1 MTCHLSVPV
10 RDSSQPASARFAAH
24 EHAERAGF
32 DEQDVHRAG
41 LVATELAT
49 NLVKHV
55 SGGGELLFHVVT
67 AAPGGEIEII
77 ALDKGGGISD
87 TFAAMRDGYSTAG
100 SPGTGLGAARR
111 LSDEFELQSSAK
123 GTAIWVRLRA
133 KRVAKGAGPLPIAG
147 VSVAMPGESVCGDA
161 WAVRRRNGSSQ
172 TLVADGLGHG
182 LHAAEA
188 ATAASSA
195 FVSGDDAPSGP
206 MLERLHDA
214 LRATRG
220 AAAAVLTVDASMRT
234 AMFAGVGNIGAAIVS
249 QGTIRH
255 AVSHNGTLGH
265 GARQIRGYQYPWP
278 AGAVFV
284 MHSDGLLSHWQ
295 LSDYPGLIQ
304 RHPALIAAVLYRDFS
319 RGRDDVTVVVGREPV

>member
-10 RDSSQPASARFAAH
+10 RDSSQPASARYAAQ

-49 NLVKHV
+49 NLVKHAN
-55 SGGGELLFHVVT
+55 GGGELLFHVVT
-67 AAPGGEIEII
+67 AGAAGEIEIV
-77 ALDKGGGISD
+77 ALDKGPGLADIS
-87 TFAAMRDGYSTAG
+87 AALRDGYSTAG

-111 LSDEFELQSSAK
+111 LSDEFEVQSSGK

-133 KRVAKGAGPLPIAG
+133 KRAAASAVALPIAG
-147 VSVAMPGESVCGDA
+147 VSVAMPGEPVCGDA

-172 TLVADGLGHG
+172 TLIADGLGHG
-182 LHAAEA
+182 LHASEA
-188 ATAASSA
+188 AAAASSA
-195 FVSGDDAPSGP
+195 FVAGDDAPSGP
-206 MLERLHDA
+206 MLERLHAA

-220 AAAAVLTVDASMRT
+220 AAAAVLTVDASIRT

-265 GARQIRGYQYPWP
+265 EARQIRGYQYPWP

-304 RHPALIAAVLYRDFS
+304 RHPALIAAVLYRDYA
-319 RGRDDVTVVVGREPV
+319 RGRDDVTVVVGRESA

>member
-32 DEQDVHRAG
+32 DEEDVHRAG
-41 LVATELAT
+41 LVATELAK
-49 NLVKHV
+49 NLVKHAT
-55 SGGGELLFHVVT
+55 GGGELLIHVVS
-67 AAPGGEIEII
+67 AGPAGEIEIV
-77 ALDKGGGISD
+77 ALDTGPGIGDPS
-87 TFAAMRDGYSTAG
+87 AAMRDGYSTAG
-100 SPGTGLGAARR
+100 SPGTGLGAVRR
-111 LSDEFELQSSAK
+111 LSDDFELQSNGK

-133 KRVAKGAGPLPIAG
+133 KRAAASAVALPIAG
-147 VSVAMPGESVCGDA
+147 ISVAMHGEPVCGDA

-195 FVSGDDAPSGP
+195 FVAGDDAPSGP
-206 MLERLHDA
+206 MLERLHGA
-214 LRATRG
+214 LRSTRG

-249 QGTIRH
+249 QGTMRH

-265 GARQIRGYQYPWP
+265 EARLFRGYQYPWP
-278 AGAVFV
+278 TGALFV

-295 LSDYPGLIQ
+295 IADYPGLIQ

-319 RGRDDVTVVVGREPV
+319 RGRDDVTVVVGRESA